1 MEFPVI
7 RTPPPAR
14 YIPPLVYT
22 RLTTTNKQDIISL
35 LILRITL
42 VITRE
47 HKPLTRAVGTIRALP
62 ITRAFTRHTA
72 HPGIRPLVLLLASI
86 KPTGILPLQDTL
98 VDILL
103 LLDTLEVILLPPVT
117 QVIQVVTI
125 LNQDIVTR
133 LHLVNL
139 VTQPIQVVTHLP
151 IRDIPAQ
158 QPDIRVVQT
167 IQEALLVTPTVHPDI
182 LDILA
187 LHIRVPLPE
196 SQSDNPA
203 PVCLQPALLRHHPVQ
218 VRSNPVHLVIIRFT
232 RRMEKFL
239 KGIFI
244 FTMVTYIVTFLHHF
258 IRMRNVDENIN
269 LFCKKNPDPHQNEMN
284 PFHCLK
290 QDLHFE
296 WNVMYTYTVPGFK
309 LLGSGTG
316 GVAKI

>member
-1 MEFPVI
+1 M
-7 RTPPPAR
+7 
-14 YIPPLVYT
+14 YT

-232 RRMEKFL
+232 RQMEIFL

-244 FTMVTYIVTFLHHF
+244 YIVTFLHHF
-258 IRMRNVDENIN
+258 IRIRNVDENIN
-269 LFCKKNPDPHQNEMN
+269 LFCNKIRIRILFMIFSYHFQPKKNKFSFSLILSRSLIYLSVNM
-284 PFHCLK
+284 K
-290 QDLHFE
+290 I
-296 WNVMYTYTVPGFK
+296 
-309 LLGSGTG
+309 LLITHYLTL
-316 GVAKI
+316 